1 MSSDALPEVTTR
13 LGYQLKHAAL
23 RLESLHDRALA
34 PFGINGRE
42 LGILLVIARGE
53 QASQQEAAERLGV
66 DRTTMVALL
75 DALETKGVV
84 SRHPHP
90 EDRRR
95 NVVELLPAGLRVLA
109 EAVQA
114 SDAAERAL
122 LSALS
127 AERARQFRDALGDIA
142 GGDSP

>member
-1 MSSDALPEVTTR
+1 MSSDELPEVTSR

-23 RLESLHDRALA
+23 KLEALHDRALA

-53 QASQQEAAERLGV
+53 QASQQRVAERLGV

-75 DALETKGVV
+75 DALEAKGVV

-95 NVVELLPAGLRVLA
+95 NVVELSPAGTEALRR
-109 EAVQA
+109 AVAA
-114 SDAAERAL
+114 SDAAERSL
-122 LSALS
+122 LSGLS
-127 AERARQFRDALGDIA
+127 ADRARELRESLGEIA
-142 GGDSP
+142 GSAQP